1 MKVVNPVVPNKQCGK
16 IIIQQ
21 KMKKYPIMAIAAFM
35 FAACSNSENELTGTD
50 GQRMPVEFT
59 ASVGVTETRAVD
71 QTWSPTDAIG
81 IYMIKHGETFS
92 PANISEG
99 ADNIRYIVDAGK
111 TNGFKADGSTI
122 YYPMDNSEVDFYA
135 YYPQGSVTTDGE
147 ETPHYLYAINVA
159 TQTDQEAIDLMY
171 SDNVKGKKKTDK
183 AAALTFRHQLC
194 KIVLTVEPG
203 EGVSASD
210 LDGLTVKVN
219 GQKTTAT
226 FDLTSGVLKD
236 DAAAAQNIGLV
247 KATNTYEAILLPD
260 AAVSRI
266 FEFDLNNGHDAPF
279 TWDMNKELAGG
290 SKYTYTVR
298 LNRTGVEVTGQI
310 EAWNPEDG
318 GTVDAN

>member
-1 MKVVNPVVPNKQCGK
+1 
-16 IIIQQ
+16 
-21 KMKKYPIMAIAAFM
+21 MKKYPITVIAALA
-35 FAACSNSENELTGTD
+35 FAACSNNENERTGTD
-50 GQRMPVEFT
+50 GQPVPVEFT

-71 QTWSPTDAIG
+71 QTWSPADAIG
-81 IYMIKHGETFS
+81 IFMVKAGQTFL
-92 PANISEG
+92 PEQISEG
-99 ADNIRYIVDAGK
+99 AENIRYVVDAGK

-122 YYPMDNSEVDFYA
+122 YYPMDDSEVDFYA
-135 YYPQGSVTTDGE
+135 YYPQGSVTKE
-147 ETPHYLYAINVA
+147 ETTAHYLYAVNVA
-159 TQTDQEAIDLMY
+159 TQTDQEALDLMY

-183 AAALTFRHQLC
+183 AAALTFKHRLC

-203 EGVSASD
+203 EGVSDSD

-226 FDLTSGVLKD
+226 FDLTAGALKA
-236 DAAAAQNIGLV
+236 DAAAADITLYKQADAYV
-247 KATNTYEAILLPD
+247 YEAILLPD
-260 AAVSRI
+260 AAASRT

-310 EAWNPEDG
+310 EAWNPEG
-318 GTVDAN
+318 GDTVDAN

>member
-1 MKVVNPVVPNKQCGK
+1 
-16 IIIQQ
+16 
-21 KMKKYPIMAIAAFM
+21 MKKYPIMAIAALT
-35 FAACSNSENELTGTD
+35 FAACSNNENELTGTD
-50 GQRMPVEFT
+50 GQPVPVEFT

-71 QTWSPTDAIG
+71 QTWSPADAIG

-92 PANISEG
+92 PTNISEG

-219 GQKTTAT
+219 DQKTTAT
-226 FDLTSGVLKD
+226 FDLTAGVLKD

-247 KATNTYEAILLPD
+247 KATDTYEAILLPD
-260 AAVSRI
+260 AAASRI
-266 FEFDLNNGHDAPF
+266 FEFNLNNGHDAPF
-279 TWDMNKELAGG
+279 TWEMNKELAGG

-310 EAWNPEDG
+310 EKWNPKDG

>member
-1 MKVVNPVVPNKQCGK
+1 
-16 IIIQQ
+16 
-21 KMKKYPIMAIAAFM
+21 MKKYPIIAVAALT
-35 FAACSNSENELTGTD
+35 FAACSNNENELTGTD
-50 GQRMPVEFT
+50 GQPVPVEFT

-71 QTWSPTDAIG
+71 QTWSPADAIG
-81 IYMIKHGETFS
+81 IFMVKAGQTFL
-92 PANISEG
+92 PEQISEG
-99 ADNIRYIVDAGK
+99 AENIRYVVDAGK

-122 YYPMDNSEVDFYA
+122 YYPMDDSEVDFYA
-135 YYPQGSVTTDGE
+135 YYPQGSVTKE
-147 ETPHYLYAINVA
+147 ETTAHYLYAVNVA
-159 TQTDQEAIDLMY
+159 TQTDQEALDLMY

-183 AAALTFRHQLC
+183 AAALTFKHQLC

-203 EGVSASD
+203 EGVSDSD

-236 DAAAAQNIGLV
+236 DAAAADITLYKQADAYV
-247 KATNTYEAILLPD
+247 YEAILLP
-260 AAVSRI
+260 AAASRT

-310 EAWNPEDG
+310 EAWNPEVGD
-318 GTVDAN
+318 TVDAN

>member
-1 MKVVNPVVPNKQCGK
+1 
-16 IIIQQ
+16 
-21 KMKKYPIMAIAAFM
+21 MKKYPIMAVAALT
-35 FAACSNSENELTGTD
+35 FAACSNNENELTGTD
-50 GQRMPVEFT
+50 GQPVPVEFT

-71 QTWSPTDAIG
+71 QTWSPADAIG
-81 IYMIKHGETFS
+81 IFMVKAGQTFL
-92 PANISEG
+92 PEQISEG
-99 ADNIRYIVDAGK
+99 AENIRYVVDAGK

-122 YYPMDNSEVDFYA
+122 YYPMDDSEVDFYA
-135 YYPQGSVTTDGE
+135 YYPQGSVTKE
-147 ETPHYLYAINVA
+147 ETTAHYLYAVNVA
-159 TQTDQEAIDLMY
+159 TQTDQEALDLMY

-183 AAALTFRHQLC
+183 AAALTFKHQLC

-203 EGVSASD
+203 EGVSDSD

-236 DAAAAQNIGLV
+236 DAAAADITLYKQADAYV
-247 KATNTYEAILLPD
+247 YEAILLP
-260 AAVSRI
+260 AAASRT

-279 TWDMNKELAGG
+279 IWDMNKELAGG

-310 EAWNPEDG
+310 EAWNPEG
-318 GTVDAN
+318 GNTVDAN

>member
-1 MKVVNPVVPNKQCGK
+1 
-16 IIIQQ
+16 
-21 KMKKYPIMAIAAFM
+21 MKKYPITVIAALA
-35 FAACSNSENELTGTD
+35 FAACSNNENELTGTD
-50 GQRMPVEFT
+50 GQPVPVEFT

-71 QTWSPTDAIG
+71 QTWSPADAIG
-81 IYMIKHGETFS
+81 IFMVKAGQTFL
-92 PANISEG
+92 PEQISEG
-99 ADNIRYIVDAGK
+99 AENIRYVVDAGK

-122 YYPMDNSEVDFYA
+122 YYPMDDSEVDFYA
-135 YYPQGSVTTDGE
+135 YYPQGSVTKE
-147 ETPHYLYAINVA
+147 ETTAHYLYAVNVA
-159 TQTDQEAIDLMY
+159 TQTDQEALDLMY

-183 AAALTFRHQLC
+183 AAALTFKHRLC

-203 EGVSASD
+203 EGVSDSD

-226 FDLTSGVLKD
+226 FDLTAGALKA
-236 DAAAAQNIGLV
+236 DAAAADITLYKQADAYV
-247 KATNTYEAILLPD
+247 YEAILLPD
-260 AAVSRI
+260 AAASRT

-310 EAWNPEDG
+310 EAWNPEG
-318 GTVDAN
+318 GDTVDAN

>member
-1 MKVVNPVVPNKQCGK
+1 
-16 IIIQQ
+16 
-21 KMKKYPIMAIAAFM
+21 MKKYPIMAIAAFM
-35 FAACSNSENELTGTD
+35 FAACSNSENDLPGTD
-50 GQRMPVEFT
+50 GQPVPVEFT

-71 QTWSPTDAIG
+71 QTWSSTDAIG

-99 ADNIRYIVDAGK
+99 AENIRYIVDAGK
-111 TNGFKADGSTI
+111 ANGFKADGNTI

-135 YYPQGSVTTDGE
+135 YYPQGSVTTDRDE
-147 ETPHYLYAINVA
+147 APHYLYAINVA
-159 TQTDQEAIDLMY
+159 TQTNQEAIDLMY
-171 SDNVKGKKKTDK
+171 SNNVKGKKKTDK
-183 AAALTFRHQLC
+183 AAALTFKHQLC

-203 EGVSASD
+203 EGVSVDD

-236 DAAAAQNIGLV
+236 DAAAAQNIDLV
-247 KATNTYEAILLPD
+247 KATDTYEAILLPD
-260 AAVSRI
+260 ATASRI
-266 FEFDLNNGHDAPF
+266 FEFDLNNEHDAPF

-310 EAWNPEDG
+310 EKWNPEDG